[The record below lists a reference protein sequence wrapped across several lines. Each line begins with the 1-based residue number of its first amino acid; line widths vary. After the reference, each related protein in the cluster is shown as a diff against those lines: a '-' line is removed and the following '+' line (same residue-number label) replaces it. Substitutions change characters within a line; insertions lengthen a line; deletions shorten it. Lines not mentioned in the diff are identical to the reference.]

1 MTDGMPPITIGELQ
15 DTENQIDANS
25 AIAIAEFRTDVA
37 TLIYKENHVL
47 FQQMV
52 YYSLLFSAARV
63 TISLTKSYSTVSIIG
78 IATLF

>member
-15 DTENQIDANS
+15 DTENQIDANL

-52 YYSLLFSAARV
+52 YFFCLISNCFIVLFSFV
-63 TISLTKSYSTVSIIG
+63 SLSP
-78 IATLF
+78 